1 MSISSSTI
9 HLIIILVVSTLLI
22 ISGLRKQPGIGIL
35 GAIIIILLFLWA
47 RGDPLSQIGFAPPQN
62 WFYTILMGLVLGLII
77 QLLSVILIE
86 PFTEKITNSK
96 HDHSLIDSVKGNW
109 KVFLQWLLMVWILVA
124 VLEEGIYRG
133 YLMTELRD
141 LMGLGIMA
149 LIINLLYSSVVF
161 GLSHGYQGP
170 SGMLSTGIV
179 GVILGVVFVLSNFN
193 LWLVIF
199 THGFIDTIGIG
210 LIAVGGD
217 EWIQKRIWGRKSN
230 GYMHKS

>member
-9 HLIIILVVSTLLI
+9 HTVIILVISALLI
-22 ISGLRKQPGIGIL
+22 ITGLKKQPGIGIL
-35 GAIIIILLFLWA
+35 GSIIIILLFLWA

-62 WFYTILMGLVLGLII
+62 WFYAILMGLGLGLII

-86 PFTEKITNSK
+86 PLTEKMMNAK
-96 HDHSLIDSVKGNW
+96 HDHSVIDAVKGNW
-109 KVFLQWLLMVWILVA
+109 KVFLQWMLMVWILVA
-124 VLEEGIYRG
+124 VIEEGIYRG
-133 YLMTELRD
+133 YLMTEIKNLV
-141 LMGLGIMA
+141 GVGSIA
-149 LIINLLYSSVVF
+149 LFINLFYSSIVF

-179 GVILGVVFVLSNFN
+179 GVILGGIFILSDFN

-210 LIAVGGD
+210 LIAINGD
-217 EWIQKRIWGRKSN
+217 EYLKRRIWLKRS
-230 GYMHKS
+230 